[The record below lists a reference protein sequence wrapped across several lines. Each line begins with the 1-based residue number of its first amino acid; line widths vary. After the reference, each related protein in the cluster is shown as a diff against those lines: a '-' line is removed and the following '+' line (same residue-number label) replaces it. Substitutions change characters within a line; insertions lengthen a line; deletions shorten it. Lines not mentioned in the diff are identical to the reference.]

1 MLGHFTGGERKIMD
15 ECIALAVEAAVTMME
30 KGPDEA
36 MNRFNGKRA
45 GGEK

>member
-1 MLGHFTGGERKIMD
+1 MD
-15 ECIALAVEAAVTMME
+15 ECIAPGGGGCRYHDGE
-30 KGPDEA
+30 GPDEA